1 MPDDDNITKEKT
13 IYQVSP
19 WEIFWRNFL
28 AGMARALGGVIL
40 YALVLTILSN
50 IFLRF
55 FWPQIE
61 PLVDTL
67 NTSTEILKNFQSIAP
82 GERI

>member
-28 AGMARALGGVIL
+28 AGMARSLGSLIL
-40 YALVLTILSN
+40 YAVVLTIVSN
-50 IFLRF
+50 LFLRF

-67 NTSTEILKNFQSIAP
+67 NTTTDILKDFQSIAP

>member
-1 MPDDDNITKEKT
+1 MLDDDNVTKEKT

-19 WEIFWRNFL
+19 WEIIWRNFL
-28 AGMARALGGVIL
+28 AGMARSLGSVIL
-40 YALVLTILSN
+40 YAVVLTIISQ
-50 IFLRF
+50 IFMKL

-67 NTSTEILKNFQSIAP
+67 NSTTDILKDFQSIAP

>member
-1 MPDDDNITKEKT
+1 MPDDDNLTKEKT

-28 AGMARALGGVIL
+28 AGMARSLGSLIL
-40 YALVLTILSN
+40 YAVVLTIVSN
-50 IFLRF
+50 IFMRF

-67 NTSTEILKNFQSIAP
+67 NTTTDILKDFQSIAP